1 MDRQNGT
8 HRVVIIGGGFAGLLA
23 AKRLAGK
30 AVSVTLIDRR
40 NFHLF
45 QPLLYQ
51 VATGGLSPA
60 DIAAPLRW
68 ILRKAANVRTLLA
81 EVTGFDVAARE
92 VHLAGGGR
100 EPYDSLI
107 VATGARH
114 HYFGRPEWEQAAPG
128 LKTIEDAT
136 EIRGRILAAFEAAER
151 ETDLARRQAL
161 LTFLIVGGGP
171 TGVELA
177 GALGEIANDT
187 LSSDFRS
194 FRPADAR
201 ILLLEAGPRI
211 LTAFPARLSDAAER
225 SLLSLGVR
233 VRTGA
238 PVTQVTGEGVRL
250 RTETGEE
257 LLPAH
262 TVIWAAGVQA
272 SPLASA
278 LAGAAGAELD
288 RAGRLMVDDHCRLPG
303 YANVYVLGD
312 MAHFR
317 GPDGE
322 PLPGVAPVA
331 MQQGRYAAESI
342 LEALSG
348 KDSRPFQYVDKGNL
362 ATIGRHAA
370 IADFGRFT
378 LSGYLAWLAWLGIH
392 ILFLIGFRNRLQ
404 VLIHWAFQYLTFN
417 RGARIITVGG
427 TPRDGGG
434 QSRG

>member
-1 MDRQNGT
+1 MPSGGPL
-8 HRVVIIGGGFAGLLA
+8 HRVVILGGGFAGLMA
-23 AKRLAGK
+23 AKSLAGK
-30 AVSVTLIDRR
+30 PVEVTLVDRR

-68 ILRKAANVRTLLA
+68 IFRKAANVRTLLGEA
-81 EVTGFDVAARE
+81 EGIDIARRR
-92 VHLAGGGR
+92 VRLAGG
-100 EPYDSLI
+100 EELEYDSLI

-114 HYFGRPEWEQAAPG
+114 HYFGRPEWEHAAPG

-136 EIRGRILAAFEAAER
+136 EIRSRILAAFEAAER
-151 ETDLARRQAL
+151 EPDAARRQAL

-187 LSSDFRS
+187 LRADFRA
-194 FRPADAR
+194 FRPSEAR

-211 LTAFPARLSDAAER
+211 LSAFPSHLSDAAER

-233 VRTGA
+233 VRTGTA
-238 PVTQVTGEGVRL
+238 VTAVSADGVHL
-250 RTETGEE
+250 KTPAGEE
-257 LLPAH
+257 FLPSH
-262 TVIWAAGVQA
+262 TVLWAAGVQA
-272 SPLASA
+272 SPLAAA
-278 LAGAAGAELD
+278 LAEAAGPAASLD
-288 RAGRLMVDDHCRLPG
+288 RAGRLIVDAHCRLPG
-303 YANVYVLGD
+303 HPEIYVLGD
-312 MAHFR
+312 MAHCA
-317 GPDGE
+317 GPDGQ

-331 MQQGRYAAESI
+331 MQQGRYAAGAILAALAGRES
-342 LEALSG
+342 
-348 KDSRPFQYVDKGNL
+348 KPFSYFDKGNL

-378 LSGYLAWLAWLGIH
+378 LSGYLAWLAWLAIH
-392 ILFLIGFRNRLQ
+392 IAFLIGFRNRIQ

-417 RGARIITVGG
+417 RGARIITEREAR
-427 TPRDGGG
+427 P
-434 QSRG
+434 QSNG